1 MDWEEACQI
10 FGVAPTASAKDIED
24 KWIFWVNVLHPDRTS
39 HLTEK
44 LRKEAEERFKLV
56 NQAHEVLKDPS
67 NNPFTN
73 PPKLKVSP
81 KHIRFKDV
89 ETGQKKTTTFEIDS
103 IGGAYT
109 NIWFE
114 AEPSPWL
121 SVTSSKSTT
130 AKYLP
135 MEFTIECTG
144 IGEPGKQYSCKLPVR
159 LENEKTQLKDEV
171 VLEIEL
177 WIKAERPVLYTDIAR
192 IEFKQVMV
200 GTREA
205 QNFGLSNVGHGVL
218 EGTISTSKPWLS
230 VLPGS
235 VSLAQ
240 DERHSY
246 SVVVNTDNLPSGFAE
261 RGEVYIRTNGGNT
274 VLIVDLSVAQFI
286 KEQQRNYPVKEF
298 AKRFFLILAIPF
310 IPPILVGTIYLL
322 AYWQN
327 PLFWVGVAIY
337 GVVAVILADRK
348 AREEEKRAMKVIAP
362 LQRPPII
369 VTPRQPQPHIPRA
382 PQSSPHVVANT
393 FSLVYHRPSCK
404 WARKI
409 SRSKRA
415 YITKDEARRRGYY
428 PCSVCR
434 P

>member
-1 MDWEEACQI
+1 MDWEEGCRI
-10 FGVAPTASAKDIED
+10 LGVEPTASPEEIRQQWHYKAHL
-24 KWIFWVNVLHPDRTS
+24 LHPDATIGKS
-39 HLTEK
+39 ESI
-44 LRKEAEERFKLV
+44 RKKAEEEFKLV
-56 NQAHEVLKDPS
+56 KQACEFLINPL

-81 KHIRFKDV
+81 THIRFKDV
-89 ETGQKKTTTFEIDS
+89 ETGQKKTTSFQIDS
-103 IGGAYT
+103 IGGTYT

-114 AEPSPWL
+114 TEPCPWL
-121 SVTSSKSTT
+121 SVTSFKSTT
-130 AKYLP
+130 VERLP
-135 MEFTIECTG
+135 AEVTIECTG

-159 LENEKTQLKDEV
+159 LENEKTQLKNEV
-171 VLEIEL
+171 VLDIEL
-177 WIKAERPVLYTDIAR
+177 WTKAESPVLYTDVVR
-192 IEFKQVMV
+192 IEFKQVIL

-230 VLPGS
+230 VLPGF

-261 RGEVYIRTNGGNT
+261 RGEVHISTNGGNT
-274 VLIVDLSVAQFI
+274 TLIVDLSVAEWAQR
-286 KEQQRNYPVKEF
+286 QQNYSVKTF
-298 AKRFFLILAIPF
+298 AKRFLLIIAIPF

-322 AYWQN
+322 EYWQN
-327 PLFWVGVAIY
+327 PLFWVGVVIY
-337 GVVAVILADRK
+337 GVVAVILADKK
-348 AREEEKRAMKVIAP
+348 AREEGKKAMKVVAP
-362 LQRPPII
+362 PQRPPII
-369 VTPRQPQPHIPRA
+369 VTPQSPPPHPPGLRQ
-382 PQSSPHVVANT
+382 SNVVANT
-393 FSLVYHRPSCK
+393 VSLVYHRPSCK

-409 SRSKRA
+409 SRHNRI
-415 YITKDEARRRGYY
+415 YITEDEARRRGYH